1 MRDFALPGRSP
12 VYATQAAVATS
23 HSLASQVA
31 IDVLKQGGNA
41 VDAAIAAVAL
51 LGLLEPQMTG
61 VGGDCFALYLPK
73 GHSQPL
79 ALNGSGRAPQAA
91 HQHWYAERG
100 IDRIDPYSAH
110 AVTTPGAVAAWCRLL
125 TDHGTRSI
133 AELLQPAIHYAE
145 HGVPVAPRVAFDWAR
160 DAHLL
165 RDPISAAT
173 FLVNGQAPTAGTVH
187 RQPRMA
193 ETLRAIAKDGAAGFY
208 QGWVAQDMVDTLRA
222 RGGLHTLD
230 DLAATQPEYVT
241 PIHTSYRG
249 HDIYECPPNG
259 QGLGVLMMLNVL
271 AGFDLAAQ
279 GPCTEADRIHLLAE
293 VSKLAYAHRDALFA
307 DTDHAPVPVVQLLS
321 NEWAQRQRDA
331 IGLEACHTPTIWPTT
346 SSSAWPEAAEHKDT
360 VYLCV
365 IDRDGNA
372 ISLINSIFHPFGSTI
387 TAPKSGV
394 LLQNRGAGFSLQ
406 AGHPNVIAPG
416 KRPLHTIIPGMAMKH
431 GQLVGPFGVM
441 GGQYQASG
449 HVALLSNLL
458 DRGLNPQAALD
469 APRSFSFG
477 GELDLESGYGT
488 AIEAE
493 LTRRGHRIVRTGQPI
508 GGGQLIWLDHP
519 KGVMVAGS
527 DPRKDGCALGY

>member
-1 MRDFALPGRSP
+1 VRDFSLPGRSP
-12 VYATQAAVATS
+12 IYASQAAVATS
-23 HSLASQVA
+23 HPLASQVA
-31 IDVLKQGGNA
+31 MDVLRNGGNA

-51 LGLLEPQMTG
+51 LGILEPQMTG

-79 ALNGSGRAPQAA
+79 ALNGSGKAPQAA
-91 HQHWYAERG
+91 HADWYAERG
-100 IDRIDPYSAH
+100 ITHIDPYSAH
-110 AVTTPGAVAAWCRLL
+110 AVTMPGAVAAWCRLL
-125 TDHGTRSI
+125 ADHGTRSL
-133 AELLQPAIHYAE
+133 AELLQPAIHHAE

-165 RDPISAAT
+165 RDPISAAI
-173 FLVNGQAPTAGTVH
+173 FLPGGQAPTAGTLH

-193 ETLRAIAKDGAAGFY
+193 ETLRAMAKEGAAGFY
-208 QGWVAQDMVDTLRA
+208 QGWVAQDMIDTLRA
-222 RGGLHTLD
+222 HGGLHTLD
-230 DLAATQPEYVT
+230 DLAATQPDYVT
-241 PIHTSYRG
+241 PISTSYRG
-249 HDIYECPPNG
+249 HEVFECPPNG

-271 AGFDLAAQ
+271 SGFDLSAQ
-279 GPCTEADRIHLLAE
+279 GPLTEADRIHLLAE

-307 DTDHAPVPVVQLLS
+307 DTDHAPVPVAQLLS
-321 NEWAQRQRDA
+321 AQWAQRQRDA
-331 IGLEACHTPTIWPTT
+331 IRMDACHTPTLWPQ
-346 SSSAWPEAAEHKDT
+346 AWPEAAAHKDT

-365 IDRDGNA
+365 VDRDGNA
-372 ISLINSIFHPFGSTI
+372 ISLINSIFHPFGSTL

-416 KRPLHTIIPGMAMKH
+416 KRPLHTIIPGMVMKG

-449 HVALLSNLL
+449 HVALVSNLL
-458 DRGLNPQAALD
+458 DRGMNPQAALD

-477 GELDLESGYGT
+477 GELDLESGHST
-488 AIEAE
+488 AMEPDLI
-493 LTRRGHRIVRTGQPI
+493 RRGHRIVRAGQPI
-508 GGGQLIWLDHP
+508 GGGQLIWLDHAR
-519 KGVMVAGS
+519 GVMVAGS

>member
-23 HSLASQVA
+23 HPLASQVA
-31 IDVLKQGGNA
+31 IDVLRQGGNA

-79 ALNGSGRAPQAA
+79 ALNGSGRAPGAA
-91 HQHWYAERG
+91 HQHWYRERG
-100 IDRIDPYSAH
+100 IERIDPYSAH

-125 TDHGTRSI
+125 ADHGTRDM
-133 AELLQPAIHYAE
+133 AELLRPAIHYAE

-165 RDPISAAT
+165 RDPASVDA
-173 FLVNGQAPTAGTVH
+173 FLIDGRAPVAGMVH

-193 ETLRAIAKDGAAGFY
+193 ETLRAIAREGAAGFY
-208 QGWVAQDMVDTLRA
+208 QGWVAQDIVDTLRA
-222 RGGLHTLD
+222 HGGLHTVD
-230 DLAATQPEYVT
+230 DLATTQPEYVS

-249 HDIYECPPNG
+249 HDIFECPPNG
-259 QGLGVLMMLNVL
+259 QGLAVLMMLNVL
-271 AGFDLAAQ
+271 SGFDLHAQ
-279 GPCTEADRIHLLAE
+279 GPHGDADRIHLLAE
-293 VSKLAYAHRDALFA
+293 VGKLAYAHRDALFA
-307 DTDHAPVPVVQLLS
+307 DTDHAPVPVSQLLS
-321 NEWAQRQRDA
+321 ADWARRQREA
-331 IGLEACHTPTIWPTT
+331 IGLASCHTPTVWPDT
-346 SSSAWPEAAEHKDT
+346 AAHKDT

-372 ISLINSIFHPFGSTI
+372 ISLINSIFHPFGSTL
-387 TAPKSGV
+387 TAPRSGV

-406 AGHPNVIAPG
+406 VGHPNVIAPG
-416 KRPLHTIIPGMAMKH
+416 KRPLHTIIPGMAMKE
-431 GQLVGPFGVM
+431 GRLIGPFGVM

-458 DRGLNPQAALD
+458 DLGLNPQAALD

-477 GELDLESGYGT
+477 GELDLESGHGA

-493 LTRRGHRIVRTGQPI
+493 LARRGHRIVRAGQPI
-508 GGGQLIWLDHP
+508 GGGQLIWLDHV

>member
-1 MRDFALPGRSP
+1 MRDFSLPGRSP
-12 VYATQAAVATS
+12 VYASQAAVATS

-31 IDVLKQGGNA
+31 MDVLKRGGNA

-51 LGLLEPQMTG
+51 LGILEPQMTG

-73 GHSQPL
+73 GHSRPL
-79 ALNGSGRAPQAA
+79 ALNGSGKAPQAA
-91 HQHWYAERG
+91 HADWYAERG
-100 IDRIDPYSAH
+100 ITRIDPYSAH
-110 AVTTPGAVAAWCRLL
+110 AVTMPGAVAAWCRLL
-125 TDHGTRSI
+125 ADHGTRSL

-145 HGVPVAPRVAFDWAR
+145 HGAPVAPRVAFDWAR

-165 RDPISAAT
+165 RDPVSAEI
-173 FLVNGQAPTAGTVH
+173 FLAGGQAPTAGTLH

-193 ETLRAIAKDGAAGFY
+193 ETLRAMAKEGAAGFY
-208 QGWVAQDMVDTLRA
+208 QGWVAQDMIDTLRA
-222 RGGLHTLD
+222 HGGLHTLD
-230 DLAATQPEYVT
+230 DLAATQPDYVT
-241 PIHTSYRG
+241 PISTTYRG
-249 HDIYECPPNG
+249 HQVFECPPSG

-271 AGFDLAAQ
+271 SGYDLSEQ
-279 GPCTEADRIHLLAE
+279 GALKETDRIHLMAE

-307 DTDHAPVPVVQLLS
+307 DTDHVPVPVAQLLS
-321 NEWAQRQRDA
+321 AEWAQRQRDA
-331 IGLEACHTPTIWPTT
+331 IRMDACHTPTIWPR
-346 SSSAWPEAAEHKDT
+346 AWPEAAEHKDT

-365 IDRDGNA
+365 IDSDGNA
-372 ISLINSIFHPFGSTI
+372 ISLINSIFHPFGSTL
-387 TAPKSGV
+387 TAPQSGV

-416 KRPLHTIIPGMAMKH
+416 KRPLHTIIPGMVMKD

-458 DRGLNPQAALD
+458 DRGMNPQAALD

-477 GELDLESGYGT
+477 GELDLESGYT
-488 AIEAE
+488 AALEPDLI
-493 LTRRGHRIVRTGQPI
+493 RRGHRIVRAGQPI
-508 GGGQLIWLDHP
+508 GGGQLIWLDRAR
-519 KGVMVAGS
+519 GVMVAGS